1 MSYFALID
9 YEQFFIFW
17 NSFSFAHNDYEQE

>member
-17 NSFSFAHNDYEQE
+17 NSFYFAHSDYEQE